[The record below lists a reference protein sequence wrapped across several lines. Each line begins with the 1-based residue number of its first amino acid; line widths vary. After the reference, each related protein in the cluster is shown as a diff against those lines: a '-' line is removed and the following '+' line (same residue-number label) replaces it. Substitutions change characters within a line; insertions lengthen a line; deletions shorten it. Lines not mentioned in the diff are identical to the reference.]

1 MTFEDLISEPL
12 YVYMA
17 AASFA
22 VSIIIFALGIRLK
35 REKADNQYYIRENN
49 SLVQKVSSLQDE
61 AYELRHINVRVQS
74 ELHALK
80 ISYAEIKKEQQMQII
95 SYEEKL
101 KLLQDTKNQLSHTFE
116 ALSSQA
122 LEKNNRSFLNLAN
135 ETLAKFQES
144 ARGDLKLR
152 QQAVGEMVSPL
163 KETLSAVDVKLQS
176 MEKER
181 TSAYEGLKSQVFELV
196 NTQKELRRETANLVK
211 ALRTPHIRGR
221 WGEMQ
226 LRRVVELSGM
236 SPHCD
241 FVEQPTLEGAE
252 NRLRPDMIVHLPGG
266 KRLVIDAKAPLAAYL
281 EALEAVDETTR
292 IERMRD
298 HARQVKAHILS
309 LSSRSYWEYHKGKET
324 PEFVILFLPG
334 DTFFSAALEHDPSL
348 IELGVEKRVILA
360 TPTTL
365 IALLHAI
372 AYGWRQ
378 ERLAENAREIC
389 DLGKELYKRL
399 ADMGGHLDK
408 LGSDLMSAVK
418 SYNKTIGTVE
428 TRVYPSARRFKD
440 LEAAGSQDE
449 IAPLEYIDQL
459 ARNLQAPELIPSN
472 NDHHD
477 GGQTAQELLKS

>member
-1 MTFEDLISEPL
+1 MIYLEPL
-12 YVYMA
+12 YLTIA
-17 AASFA
+17 AVGLSSFTT
-22 VSIIIFALGIRLK
+22 IIILWVKFV
-35 REKADNQYYIRENN
+35 RERNAHQYT
-49 SLVQKVSSLQDE
+49 LQDVAALEIQAQE
-61 AYELRHINVRVQS
+61 AAHFRQAYQDLRMDFQDIQI
-74 ELHALK
+74 K
-80 ISYAEIKKEQQMQII
+80 YAELKKEQQMQIQ

-101 KLLQDTKNQLSHTFE
+101 KLLEDAKQHFMQAFE
-116 ALSSQA
+116 ALSAQA
-122 LEKNNRSFLNLAN
+122 LEKSNRSFLNLAH

-163 KETLSAVDVKLQS
+163 KEALTAVDAKLQS
-176 MEKER
+176 IEKER
-181 TSAYEGLKSQVFELV
+181 VGAYEGLKTQVFELA

-211 ALRTPHIRGR
+211 ALRTPHVRGR

-241 FVEQPTLEGAE
+241 FIEQATIEGTDG
-252 NRLRPDMIVHLPGG
+252 RLRPDMVVHLPAG

-281 EALEAVDETTR
+281 EALEAVDDNTR
-292 IERMRD
+292 LERMRD
-298 HARQVKAHILS
+298 HARQVKNHILA
-309 LSSRSYWEYHKGKET
+309 LSSRSYWQHHKEDET

-334 DTFFSAALEHDPSL
+334 ETFFSAALEHDPSL

-389 DLGKELYKRL
+389 NLGKELYKRL
-399 ADMGGHLDK
+399 SDMGGHLDK
-408 LGSDLMSAVK
+408 LGTDLMTAVK
-418 SYNKTIGTVE
+418 SYNKTIGTIE
-428 TRVYPSARRFKD
+428 SRVLPSARRFKD
-440 LEAAGSQDE
+440 LQATGGQEEIPSLDYIDE
-449 IAPLEYIDQL
+449 I
-459 ARNLQAPELIPSN
+459 ARNLQAPEMLISN
-472 NDHHD
+472 NDD
-477 GGQTAQELLKS
+477 LGSGQKAKQLLES